1 MKHLQ
6 FSLACISV
14 ALMSLLAGCQSDGS
28 MPPPSNAQMREKMGL
43 DPEQIMNELA
53 PKTQKTL
60 DIGPKIDKKPNEELD
75 AQRRNFINESAR
87 TEDGKWKS
95 FNVTLNFVDVDIREL
110 AQAMTQVSGVNIL
123 VGDEVEGT
131 VTVKITN
138 VPWDK
143 ALDNILRIKGLSKS
157 VDSEAGIIR
166 IQKPETVLARDE
178 FERKRLEEVSKQ
190 LAAKRIISTQY
201 TEIFRLYYT
210 KPAKVKAQLEA
221 IFGGTTAGGAAVA
234 RPPGGIIEVTT
245 DERINSVIIKGTKGE
260 MELAA
265 KLISKLDIRTQEVLI
280 EAFVVEASDNWQR
293 ELGVRL
299 GAYSNIN
306 SGPTSIGGVGVPGP
320 NSAASNIALG
330 TAAGSVFNQPVTGL
344 ASPFG
349 LGYLYQTSASAL
361 KVELTAL
368 EQLDLMKI
376 VSNPHVFTMDNE
388 EAIVIDGVQIPYPV
402 PGVGTNQITYEF
414 KDAAL
419 KLTVTPSVVG
429 DGNIFLNMI
438 VNKDSPNYTTNPP
451 SINKREVRSK
461 LLLKDGTIAVIGGI
475 YDQTQENQV
484 IKVPFLGDI
493 PYLGALFRYNKK
505 VDNKTQLLVFIAPKV
520 IN

>member
-1 MKHLQ
+1 
-6 FSLACISV
+6 
-14 ALMSLLAGCQSDGS
+14 
-28 MPPPSNAQMREKMGL
+28 MGL

-60 DIGPKIDKKPNEELD
+60 EIGPKIDKKPNEELD
-75 AQRRNFINESAR
+75 AQRRHFINESAR

-95 FNVTLNFVDVDIREL
+95 FNVTMNFVDVDIREL

-190 LAAKRIISTQY
+190 LAARRIISTQY

-210 KPAKVKAQLEA
+210 KPAKVKSQLEA
-221 IFGGTTAGGAAVA
+221 IFGGTTAAGAAA
-234 RPPGGIIEVTT
+234 IRPPGGIIEITT
-245 DERINSVIIKGTKGE
+245 DERINSVIIKGTKSE
-260 MELAA
+260 MDLAA

-280 EAFVVEASDNWQR
+280 EAFVVEASDNWQQ

-299 GAYSNIN
+299 GAYSNSGN
-306 SGPTSIGGVGVPGP
+306 STVGGVGVPGP
-320 NSAASNIALG
+320 NNAASNMALG
-330 TAAGSVFNQPVTGL
+330 TAAGSVFNQPATTL

-349 LGYLYQTSASAL
+349 LGYLFQTSANAL

-388 EAIVIDGVQIPYPV
+388 EAVVIDGVQIPYPV

-484 IKVPFLGDI
+484 IKVPLLGDI

-520 IN
+520 LN

>member
-1 MKHLQ
+1 MNSMKTMFTYL
-6 FSLACISV
+6 SLGL
-14 ALMSLLAGCQSDGS
+14 LMALAGCQNSS
-28 MPPPSNAQMREKMGL
+28 LPPQSNAQMREKMGL

-53 PKTQKTL
+53 PKTQRTL
-60 DIGPKIDKKPNEELD
+60 EIGPKIDKKPNEELD
-75 AQRRNFINESAR
+75 AQRRNFINESQR

-131 VTVKITN
+131 VTVKISN
-138 VPWDK
+138 VPWDR

-166 IQKPETVLARDE
+166 IQRPETVLARDE

-210 KPAKVKAQLEA
+210 KPAKVKSQLEA
-221 IFGGTTAGGAAVA
+221 IFGGSGPAGAVLV
-234 RPPGGIIEVTT
+234 RPPGGIIEITT
-245 DERINSVIIKGTKGE
+245 DERINSVIIKGTKSE

-280 EAFVVEASDNWQR
+280 EAFVVEASDNWQQ

-299 GAYSNIN
+299 GAYANVN
-306 SGPTSIGGVGVPGP
+306 SGPTSIGGVGVAGP
-320 NSAASNIALG
+320 NSAASNLALG

-344 ASPFG
+344 ANPFG
-349 LGYLYQTSASAL
+349 LGYLYQTTANAL

-368 EQLDLMKI
+368 EQLDLLKI

-388 EAIVIDGVQIPYPV
+388 EAVVIDGVQIPYPV

-429 DGNIFLNMI
+429 DGNLYLNMI
-438 VNKDSPNYTTNPP
+438 VNKDSPNYSTTPP

-461 LLLKDGTIAVIGGI
+461 LLIKDGTIAVIGGI

-484 IKVPFLGDI
+484 IKVPLLGDI
-493 PYLGALFRYNKK
+493 PFLGALFRYNKK

-520 IN
+520 LN

>member
-1 MKHLQ
+1 MRHPILK
-6 FSLACISV
+6 LA
-14 ALMSLLAGCQSDGS
+14 ALAMMAGILLAGCQSDGS
-28 MPPPSNAQMREKMGL
+28 MPPPSNEQMRTKMGL

-60 DIGPKIDKKPNEELD
+60 EIGPKIDKKPNEELD
-75 AQRRNFINESAR
+75 AQRRHFINESAR

-166 IQKPETVLARDE
+166 NQKPETVLARDE
-178 FERKRLEEVSKQ
+178 IERKRLEEVSKQ

-210 KPAKVKAQLEA
+210 KPARVKSQLEA
-221 IFGGTTAGGAAVA
+221 IFGGTTSTGAAVA
-234 RPPGGIIEVTT
+234 RPPGGIIEITT

-299 GAYSNIN
+299 GAYANVN

-320 NSAASNIALG
+320 NNSASNMALG
-330 TAAGSVFNQPVTGL
+330 TAAGSVFNQPVAGL
-344 ASPFG
+344 GGPFG

-388 EAIVIDGVQIPYPV
+388 EAVVIDGVQIPYPV

-438 VNKDSPNYTTNPP
+438 VNKDSPNYTTTPP

-475 YDQTQENQV
+475 YDQTNENQV
-484 IKVPFLGDI
+484 IKVPLLGDI

-505 VDNKTQLLVFIAPKV
+505 VENKTQLLVFIAPKV
-520 IN
+520 LN

>member
-1 MKHLQ
+1 
-6 FSLACISV
+6 
-14 ALMSLLAGCQSDGS
+14 
-28 MPPPSNAQMREKMGL
+28 
-43 DPEQIMNELA
+43 
-53 PKTQKTL
+53 
-60 DIGPKIDKKPNEELD
+60 LD
-75 AQRRNFINESAR
+75 AQRRHFINESQR
-87 TEDGKWKS
+87 TEDGRWKS

-210 KPAKVKAQLEA
+210 KPARVKAQLEA
-221 IFGGTTAGGAAVA
+221 IFGGTAPGGAVA
-234 RPPGGIIEVTT
+234 TRPPGGIIEITT
-245 DERINSVIIKGTKGE
+245 DERINSVIIKGTKSE

-280 EAFVVEASDNWQR
+280 EAFVVEASDNWQK

-306 SGPTSIGGVGVPGP
+306 SGPTSIGGVGVAGP
-320 NSAASNIALG
+320 NNAASNLALG
-330 TAAGSVFNQPVTGL
+330 TPAGSVFNQPVNSL
-344 ASPFG
+344 ANPFG

-368 EQLDLMKI
+368 EQLDVMKVI
-376 VSNPHVFTMDNE
+376 SNPHVFTMDNE
-388 EAIVIDGVQIPYPV
+388 EAVVIDGVQIPYPV

-429 DGNIFLNMI
+429 DGNLYLNMI
-438 VNKDSPNYTTNPP
+438 VNKDSPNYSTQPP

-475 YDQTQENQV
+475 YDQTQENKT
-484 IKVPFLGDI
+484 IKVPLLGDI
-493 PYLGALFRYNKK
+493 PYLGYLFRYNYKQ
-505 VDNKTQLLVFIAPKV
+505 DNKTQLLVFIAPKV
-520 IN
+520 LN

>member
-1 MKHLQ
+1 MKRLIS
-6 FSLACISV
+6 FSLSAV
-14 ALMSLLAGCQSDGS
+14 VLGLVLTGCQSDGS
-28 MPPPSNAQMREKMGL
+28 MPPASNDQLRAKMGL
-43 DPEQIMNELA
+43 DPEQIMSDLA

-75 AQRRNFINESAR
+75 SQRRHFINESQR

-210 KPAKVKAQLEA
+210 KPARVKAQLEA
-221 IFGGTTAGGAAVA
+221 IFGGTTASGAAVA
-234 RPPGGIIEVTT
+234 RPPGGIIEITT
-245 DERINSVIIKGTKGE
+245 DERINSVIIKGTKSE

-280 EAFVVEASDNWQR
+280 EAFVVEASDNWQQ

-299 GAYSNIN
+299 GAYANRGN
-306 SGPTSIGGVGVPGP
+306 GTVGGVGVPGP
-320 NSAASNIALG
+320 NNSANNIALG
-330 TAAGSVFNQPVTGL
+330 TAAGSVFNQPVSGL
-344 ASPFG
+344 SNPFG
-349 LGYLYQTSASAL
+349 LGYLFQTSANAL

-388 EAIVIDGVQIPYPV
+388 EAVVIDGVQIPYPV

-438 VNKDSPNYTTNPP
+438 VNKDSPNYTTSPP

-484 IKVPFLGDI
+484 IKVPLLGDI
-493 PYLGALFRYNKK
+493 PYLGSLFRYTKK

-520 IN
+520 LN